1 MFTLS
6 YTDKDI
12 PIHIG
17 GSFLN
22 IGEFV
27 PERTIIIT
35 DENVKRL
42 YGHLMEA
49 FPTIVLTAGEDQ
61 KSLTVV
67 ENIIH
72 QLVTLGADRSSFL
85 LGVGGGVICDITGF
99 VASVFMRGI
108 PFAFAPTTLLAQV
121 DASIGGKNGVNSG
134 SFKNMIG
141 VFNQPKFILLDAS
154 FIGTLPNEEFTNGL
168 AEVIKHA
175 CIRNADYFQ
184 WLETDL
190 SSILDRKPETLAHL
204 IQESVAIKCAV
215 VDADPLEKGERRIL
229 NFGHTYGHAIEK
241 LYGIP
246 HGQAI
251 SLGMVLA
258 NSMAVDF
265 HLLNAETEQRILAL
279 LAASGL
285 PTDVRHLDMAALNL
299 LVRADKKK
307 AGDYVAFILLT
318 GIGSATIKMIPLHD

>member
-1 MFTLS
+1 MFTIT

-17 GSFLN
+17 GLFLN

-49 FPTIVLTAGEDQ
+49 YPTIVLTVGEDQ

-72 QLVTLGADRSSFL
+72 QLVAIGADRGSFL

-121 DASIGGKNGVNSG
+121 DASIGGKNGVNSS

-141 VFNQPKFILLDAS
+141 VFNQPEFVLIDTGFLT
-154 FIGTLPNEEFTNGL
+154 TLSDEEYANGL

-184 WLETDL
+184 WLETNL
-190 SSILDRKPETLAHL
+190 YSILARKPETLGHL
-204 IQESVAIKCAV
+204 IQESVAIKCVV

-229 NFGHTYGHAIEK
+229 NYGHTYGHAIEK
-241 LYGIP
+241 HYGIP
-246 HGQAI
+246 HGQSI
-251 SLGMVLA
+251 SLGMALA
-258 NSMAVDF
+258 NRMAVDF
-265 HLLNAETEQRILAL
+265 QLLNAETEQRILAL
-279 LAASGL
+279 LAAAGL
-285 PTDVRHLDMAALNL
+285 PTDVRHLDMAALNPI
-299 LVRADKKK
+299 VRADKKK
-307 AGDYVAFILLT
+307 AGNHVAFILLT
-318 GIGSATIKMIPLHD
+318 DIGSATIKMITLHD